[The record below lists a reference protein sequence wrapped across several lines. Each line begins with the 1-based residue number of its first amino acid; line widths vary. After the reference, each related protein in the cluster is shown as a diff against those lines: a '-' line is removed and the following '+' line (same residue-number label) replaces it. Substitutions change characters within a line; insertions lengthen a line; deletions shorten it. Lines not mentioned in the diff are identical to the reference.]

1 MLLQPRPVGAVLS
14 AAAAF
19 VMLTGMARAPAATS
33 LPPPSSLVIGAPLEI
48 TVDGVKSA
56 RGHIHV
62 DVCSKDTFLNDQDCA
77 WSITAPAV
85 AGSTVVTLAR
95 LPAGRY
101 AVQAY
106 QDENDNGKVDRNA
119 LGIPKESVGFSRD
132 PTLLLGPPHWRNVA
146 IDQTASGSQV
156 RLKLKSF
163 P

>member
-19 VMLTGMARAPAATS
+19 VMLTGMARATSPS
-33 LPPPSSLVIGAPLEI
+33 LPPPSSLVIGAPMEI
-48 TVDGVKSA
+48 TVEGVKSA

-62 DVCSKDTFLNDQDCA
+62 DVCAKSTFLNDQDCG

-85 AGSTVVTLAR
+85 AGATVVTLPR

-106 QDENDNGKVDRNA
+106 QDENDNGKVDRNS

-146 IDQTASGSQV
+146 IDQTASGSQI